1 MVSDQSY
8 KTNLKKAAFIVKE
21 YPTVL
26 DKNDIKNANQ
36 VFIFKNFR

>member
-8 KTNLKKAAFIVKE
+8 KPNLKKAAFIVKE

-26 DKNDIKNANQ
+26 DKNYITNANQ
-36 VFIFKNFR
+36 VFIFQKF